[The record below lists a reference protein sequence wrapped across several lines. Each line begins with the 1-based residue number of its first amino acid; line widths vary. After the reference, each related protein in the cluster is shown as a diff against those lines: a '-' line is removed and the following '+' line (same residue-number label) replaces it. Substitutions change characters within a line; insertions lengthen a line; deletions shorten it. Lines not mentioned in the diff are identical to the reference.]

1 MSMEKLAASKKVKSL
16 DQLNK
21 KFLSSPDGK
30 QLVKEVKEVKDTIK
44 KSSIGQ
50 EKLGSIHLSDKEFDD
65 IADEVE
71 DVAEVFKKLE
81 KSHWANVYDRALT
94 SVGKS
99 EQAHRVRKDWLEV

>member
-44 KSSIGQ
+44 KSSIG
-50 EKLGSIHLSDKEFDD
+50 
-65 IADEVE
+65 
-71 DVAEVFKKLE
+71 
-81 KSHWANVYDRALT
+81 
-94 SVGKS
+94 
-99 EQAHRVRKDWLEV
+99 